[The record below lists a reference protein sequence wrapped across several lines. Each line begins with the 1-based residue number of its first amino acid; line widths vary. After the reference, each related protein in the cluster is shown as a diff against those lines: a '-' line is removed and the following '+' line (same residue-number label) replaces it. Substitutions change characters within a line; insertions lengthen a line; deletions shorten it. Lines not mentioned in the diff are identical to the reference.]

1 MRKRQESY
9 SAAGTA
15 IGLACVGISLA
26 ACVAV
31 VMVVVEGVFTLV
43 EQVGKVI
50 A

>member
-1 MRKRQESY
+1 MKRQSY
-9 SAAGTA
+9 STLGTM
-15 IGLACVGISLA
+15 IGLCCVGISLE

-31 VMVVVEGVFTLV
+31 VMVVVEGVLTIL